1 MSSAPVAAI
10 ILAAGQGTRMKSD
23 LPKVLHEACGRPM
36 ALWVVRA
43 AQEAGA
49 DRIVTVIGN
58 GADLVRE
65 SLSSEPL
72 EFVEQTERLGTA
84 HATQQAT
91 PLLGDFQGSVLV
103 LAGDTPLLSG
113 ATLASLVKQ
122 QQESG
127 AKCVLAT
134 FSLDDPTGYGRILRD
149 GEGKVTGIV
158 EHKDASEEQRAIKE
172 VNPAVY
178 CFDGPT
184 LFRLLPQVKNDNAQG
199 EYYLPDVISMIAS
212 EGAGLDAVHFDDADE
227 FLGVNDRWQ
236 LAAAAGKL
244 NQRILKS
251 HAMNGVHIVDP
262 HSTWIGGNVQIGAGT
277 TILPGCFLQGKV
289 VMGQDNMI
297 GPHCFIRDA
306 QIGNG
311 CHVFMSHMNQCRIT
325 DEVRVGPFANIRPKA
340 LLEDRVKVGNYVE
353 VKNATLHED
362 VSVSHLTYLGDAEIG
377 ARTNIGAGTIT
388 CNYDGFNKH
397 ITKIGQDTFVGSNST
412 LVAPLNIGDEAMVAA
427 GSVVNRDVPDGA
439 MTIGRGKQE
448 IKEEWFKTWRKR
460 KLEQQSTEKGR

>member
-36 ALWVVRA
+36 VLWVVRA

-49 DRIVTVIGN
+49 NRIVAVIGN
-58 GADLVRE
+58 GAELVRE
-65 SLSSEPL
+65 SLKDEQI

-91 PLLGDFQGSVLV
+91 PLLGDFSGSVLV

-113 ATLASLVKQ
+113 ATLASLVQHQ
-122 QQESG
+122 QASQ
-127 AKCVLAT
+127 ARCVLAT
-134 FSLDDPTGYGRILRD
+134 FNLDDPTGYGRILRD
-149 GEGKVTGIV
+149 SQGKVTGIV
-158 EHKDASEEQRAIKE
+158 EHKDATESQRSIKE

-184 LFRLLPQVKNDNAQG
+184 LFRLLPQVKNDNVQG
-199 EYYLPDVISMIAS
+199 EFYLPDVISMIAN
-212 EGAGLDAVHFDDADE
+212 EGTGLDAVHFDDADE

-236 LAAAAGKL
+236 LAEAAGKL
-244 NQRILKS
+244 NQRILKT

-262 HSTWIGGNVQIGAGT
+262 NATWIGGDVMIGAGT
-277 TILPGCFLQGKV
+277 RILPGCYIQGKV
-289 VMGQDNMI
+289 VLGQENVI
-297 GPHCFIRDA
+297 GPQCFIRDA

-311 CHVFMSHMNQCRIT
+311 CQVFMSHMNQCRIA
-325 DEVRVGPFANIRPKA
+325 DQVRVGPFANIRPKT
-340 LLEDRVKVGNYVE
+340 LLEDGVKVGNFVE
-353 VKNATLHED
+353 VKNSTLHEE

-377 ARTNIGAGTIT
+377 ARTNVGAGTIT

-448 IKEEWFKTWRKR
+448 IKEEWFRIWRKR
-460 KLEQQSTEKGR
+460 KQEQRSTESDR